1 MYRYIALLNHLQ
13 THHDGDR
20 AGVDEALRQ
29 IGLLPR
35 LRTECIDLYA
45 SDDTPVLDLPG
56 DGALIGHVFSR
67 RDNTPW
73 WTAHRCMRCPQH
85 SGRGT

>member
-1 MYRYIALLNHLQ
+1 MYRYIALLNHPQ
-13 THHDGDR
+13 THRDGNR

-45 SDDTPVLDLPG
+45 SDDTPAPTCPV
-56 DGALIGHVFSR
+56 A
-67 RDNTPW
+67 
-73 WTAHRCMRCPQH
+73 AH
-85 SGRGT
+85 